1 MQLHQDKAEAD
12 KQRERRALNETSRV
26 AIALAL
32 TPEKVI
38 ERREASEV
46 EWMDWL
52 NAKMREQKAGTP
64 QEILPAVCARIE
76 ERVAV
81 ISREVGKRVADEVV
95 RTMLGKALK

>member
-1 MQLHQDKAEAD
+1 
-12 KQRERRALNETSRV
+12 
-26 AIALAL
+26 
-32 TPEKVI
+32 
-38 ERREASEV
+38 
-46 EWMDWL
+46 
-52 NAKMREQKAGTP
+52 MREQKAGTP